1 MKFQVLE
8 IESNFHRGN
17 FAYCNH
23 GFQLQRLIKSLIANQ
38 KFKLQSTYDLKFNV
52 KRSRVFYFEYVV
64 RRYIIV
70 KNQIVVDKKDW
81 K

>member
-8 IESNFHRGN
+8 IESNFYRGN
-17 FAYCNH
+17 AAYCKL

-38 KFKLQSTYDLKFNV
+38 KFKLQSTYDLKFNA
-52 KRSRVFYFEYVV
+52 KRPRVFYFEYVV

-70 KNQIVVDKKDW
+70 KNHCGR
-81 K
+81 